1 MIYWILLIIIAIIAY
16 VLGSMSSEVL
26 ASNYVFHANLRRL
39 GKGNV
44 GLSNFRRVY
53 GIKGFILLLL
63 VEVLRDVLVVLI
75 GGWILG
81 IKDQVL
87 VGRLFAGFCL
97 IMGRQWPLFYDLRGT
112 HATICLIV
120 TAFCAEV
127 SIGVI
132 CLIVVA
138 AVIWVTRYVSLA
150 TVAAAF
156 VMVVTSVL
164 VLEELLLILLAVCIA
179 VVILVRHIPAL
190 SRVLNGT
197 ELKLSFEEDIS
208 YKFDQRF

>member
-1 MIYWILLIIIAIIAY
+1 MIYWVLLIIIAVIAY
-16 VLGSMSSEVL
+16 VLGSMSSEVI
-26 ASNYVFHANLRRL
+26 ASNYIFHANLRRL

-53 GIKGFILLLL
+53 GIKGLILLLL
-63 VEVLRDVLVVLI
+63 VEVLRDLLVILI
-75 GGWILG
+75 GGWLLG
-81 IKDQVL
+81 IKEQVL

-97 IMGRQWPLFYDLRGT
+97 IMGRQWPVFYDLRGT
-112 HATICLIV
+112 HATICLVV
-120 TAFCAEV
+120 TAFCADI

-132 CLIVVA
+132 TLLIIT

-150 TVAAAF
+150 TVAGAF
-156 VMVVTSVL
+156 VMVITCVL
-164 VLEELLLILLAVCIA
+164 VLEETLIILLGVCIA
-179 VVILVRHIPAL
+179 AVIFVRHIPAM

-197 ELKLSFEEDIS
+197 ETKLSLEEDIS

>member
-1 MIYWILLIIIAIIAY
+1 MIYWILLIIIAVIAY
-16 VLGSMSSEVL
+16 VLGSMSSEVI

-75 GGWILG
+75 GGWLLG

-97 IMGRQWPLFYDLRGT
+97 IMGRQWPLFYDLQGT

-164 VLEELLLILLAVCIA
+164 VLEELLLILLCVCIA

>member
-1 MIYWILLIIIAIIAY
+1 MIYWVLLIIIAVIAY
-16 VLGSMSSEVL
+16 VLGSMSSEVI
-26 ASNYVFHANLRRL
+26 ASNYIFHANLRRL

-53 GIKGFILLLL
+53 GIKGLILLLL
-63 VEVLRDVLVVLI
+63 VEVLRDLLVILI
-75 GGWILG
+75 GGWLLG
-81 IKDQVL
+81 IKEQVL

-97 IMGRQWPLFYDLRGT
+97 IMGRQWPVFYDLRGT
-112 HATICLIV
+112 HATICLVV
-120 TAFCAEV
+120 TPFCADI

-132 CLIVVA
+132 TLLIIT

-150 TVAAAF
+150 TVAGAF
-156 VMVVTSVL
+156 VMVITCVL
-164 VLEELLLILLAVCIA
+164 VLEETLIILLGVCIA
-179 VVILVRHIPAL
+179 AVIFVRHIPAM

-197 ELKLSFEEDIS
+197 ETKLSLEEDIS

>member
-16 VLGSMSSEVL
+16 GLGSMSSEVI
-26 ASNYVFHANLRRL
+26 ASNYIFHVNLRRL

-53 GIKGFILLLL
+53 GIKGLILLLL

-75 GGWILG
+75 GGWLLG

-97 IMGRQWPLFYDLRGT
+97 IMGRQWPVFYELRGT

-132 CLIVVA
+132 CLLVVV
-138 AVIWVTRYVSLA
+138 AVIWITRYVSLA

-156 VMVVTSVL
+156 VMVITSVL
-164 VLEELLLILLAVCIA
+164 VLEELLLILLSVCIA

-190 SRVLNGT
+190 SRILNGT
-197 ELKLSFEEDIS
+197 ELKLSLEEDIS

>member
-53 GIKGFILLLL
+53 GIKGLILLLL

>member
-1 MIYWILLIIIAIIAY
+1 MIYWVLLVIIAVIAY
-16 VLGSMSSEVL
+16 GLGSMSSEVI
-26 ASNYVFHANLRRL
+26 ASNYIFHANLRRL

-63 VEVLRDVLVVLI
+63 VEVLRDLLVILI
-75 GGWILG
+75 GGWLLG
-81 IKDQVL
+81 IKEQVL

-97 IMGRQWPLFYDLRGT
+97 IMGRQWPVFYDLRGT
-112 HATICLIV
+112 HATICLVV
-120 TAFCAEV
+120 TAFCADV

-132 CLIVVA
+132 TLLVVV

-156 VMVVTSVL
+156 IMVITCVL
-164 VLEELLLILLAVCIA
+164 VLEELLIILLALCIA
-179 VVILVRHIPAL
+179 AVILVRHIPAL
-190 SRVLNGT
+190 SRIMHGT
-197 ELKLSFEEDIS
+197 ELKLSLEEDIS

>member
-1 MIYWILLIIIAIIAY
+1 MIYWILLIIIAVIAY
-16 VLGSMSSEVL
+16 GLGSMSSEVI

-53 GIKGFILLLL
+53 GIKGLIVLLL
-63 VEVLRDVLVVLI
+63 VEVLRDVLVILI
-75 GGWILG
+75 GGWLLG
-81 IKDQVL
+81 IKDQAL

-97 IMGRQWPLFYDLRGT
+97 IMGRQWPVFYELRGT
-112 HATICLIV
+112 HATICLLV

-127 SIGVI
+127 SIGVVA
-132 CLIVVA
+132 LIVVV

-150 TVAAAF
+150 TVAGSLI
-156 VMVVTSVL
+156 MVITCVL
-164 VLEELLLILLAVCIA
+164 VLEEKLLILLSLCIA
-179 VVILVRHIPAL
+179 AVIFVRHIPAL
-190 SRVLNGT
+190 SRVLHGT
-197 ELKLSFEEDIS
+197 ELKLSLEEDIS

>member
-16 VLGSMSSEVL
+16 VLGSMSSEVI
-26 ASNYVFHANLRRL
+26 ASNYVVHANLRRL

-75 GGWILG
+75 GGWLLG

-164 VLEELLLILLAVCIA
+164 VLEELLLILLCVCIA

>member
-1 MIYWILLIIIAIIAY
+1 MIYWVLLIIIAIIAY
-16 VLGSMSSEVL
+16 VLGSMSSEVI

-75 GGWILG
+75 GGWLLG

-164 VLEELLLILLAVCIA
+164 VLEELLLILLCVCIA

>member
-16 VLGSMSSEVL
+16 GLGSMSSEVI
-26 ASNYVFHANLRRL
+26 ASNYVFHTNLRRL

-53 GIKGFILLLL
+53 GIKGLIILLL

-75 GGWILG
+75 GGWLLG

-97 IMGRQWPLFYDLRGT
+97 IMGRQWPLFYELRGT

-120 TAFCAEV
+120 TAFCAEI
-127 SIGVI
+127 SIGII
-132 CLIVVA
+132 CLLVTA

-156 VMVVTSVL
+156 VMVITSVL
-164 VLEELLLILLAVCIA
+164 VLEELLLILLSVCIA

-190 SRVLNGT
+190 SRILNGT
-197 ELKLSFEEDIS
+197 ELKLSLEEDIS